1 MASCSSV
8 PTPCGFQSSDTSSMC
23 GTAHSANTSSPY
35 EHISG
40 NCPPQQSRSQSL
52 LDPSP
57 SVVNRCNPNFHFR
70 DISRDNPLQTVK
82 LCVTSAGRREA
93 QSLISP
99 GRCEDPF
106 GWSPWYAALCKRTRI
121 SDRNSNGKLRH
132 TSIRRRRVTM
142 TKVNR
147 PNERHQAT
155 SPAHPG
161 SFHPDKRDLQ
171 VAQRTQGWA
180 PRALNMEA

>member
-1 MASCSSV
+1 MASCCSV

-23 GTAHSANTSSPY
+23 GTVHSANTSSPC

-52 LDPSP
+52 LYPSP

-82 LCVTSAGRREA
+82 LCVTSAASHEA

-99 GRCEDPF
+99 GRVRIHSD
-106 GWSPWYAALCKRTRI
+106 GVHASSALQAD
-121 SDRNSNGKLRH
+121 SDTIGTETANSD
-132 TSIRRRRVTM
+132 TRRRRVTM
-142 TKVNR
+142 TRVNR

-161 SFHPDKRDLQ
+161 SSHPDKRDLQ

-180 PRALNMEA
+180 PRALNTEA